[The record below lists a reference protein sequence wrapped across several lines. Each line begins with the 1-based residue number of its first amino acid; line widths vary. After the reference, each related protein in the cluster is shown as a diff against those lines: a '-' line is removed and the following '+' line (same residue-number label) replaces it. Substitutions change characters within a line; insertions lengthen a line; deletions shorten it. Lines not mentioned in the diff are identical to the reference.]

1 MTADAREAG
10 AQQVANQ
17 EKQPI
22 FVGSA
27 VGVSECD
34 ERSGGRF
41 DAGVSGG
48 AQTKVLGVP
57 KADDAG
63 EEGGDGRGGIG
74 GTVIHQNDFVIR
86 VIEVFERLE
95 AGLERGGSVVA
106 GDHYRDPGSGRE
118 RKVRCDGKL
127 LANRLKGG
135 LRGSV

>member
-34 ERSGGRF
+34 ERSGGCF
-41 DAGVSGG
+41 DAGISGG
-48 AQTKVLGVP
+48 AQAEVLGVP

-74 GTVIHQNDFVIR
+74 RAVIHQIAIKIIPSSLVFIDRRHIFAMVNPRGMSQAHVLICPVRQVAKFTELTELETLELFVT
-86 VIEVFERLE
+86 
-95 AGLERGGSVVA
+95 A
-106 GDHYRDPGSGRE
+106 
-118 RKVRCDGKL
+118 K
-127 LANRLKGG
+127 
-135 LRGSV
+135 